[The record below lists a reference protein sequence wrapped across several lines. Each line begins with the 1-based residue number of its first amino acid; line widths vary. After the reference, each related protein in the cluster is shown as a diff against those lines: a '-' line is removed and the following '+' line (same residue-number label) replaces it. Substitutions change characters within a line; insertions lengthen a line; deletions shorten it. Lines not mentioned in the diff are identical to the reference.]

1 MLSEARGPVLP
12 LLDVTISGAL
22 TRAAKAHPDREA
34 LIVSHQDVRL
44 TWQQLDEAAT
54 RVAAGLAGLGLPPG
68 DRIGIWA
75 VNCVEWVLLQYGAA
89 RAGIVLVNVNPAYR
103 SHELRFVLRKSRI
116 RALFLHAADCRTN
129 YRGILE
135 ECGPPEHV
143 VWLAERSWDGMIA
156 AGRETPA
163 DPASPHDV
171 ANIQYTSGTTGSP
184 KGVLLTHHNLINN
197 GCVIIEG
204 LRYTEQDRICVP
216 VPLYHCFGCVA
227 GTMCSIVSGAA
238 MILPATRF
246 DPLATMQ
253 AIHDERCT
261 VIYGVPTM

>member
-103 SHELRFVLRKSRI
+103 SHELRYVLRKSRI
-116 RALFLHAADCRTN
+116 RALFLHDHDARAN
-129 YRGILE
+129 YREILRESRDGE
-135 ECGPPEHV
+135 ELPLDHV
-143 VWLAERSWDGMIA
+143 VWLGDPSWDAMLAGGRDFARNA
-156 AGRETPA
+156 ATPG
-163 DPASPHDV
+163 DV
-171 ANIQYTSGTTGSP
+171 ANIQYTSGTTGLP
-184 KGVLLTHHNLINN
+184 KGVLLTHHNLVNN
-197 GCVIIEG
+197 G
-204 LRYTEQDRICVP
+204 
-216 VPLYHCFGCVA
+216 
-227 GTMCSIVSGAA
+227 AA
-238 MILPATRF
+238 ISR
-246 DPLATMQ
+246 
-253 AIHDERCT
+253 
-261 VIYGVPTM
+261 